1 MTEAERRRVRQREKR
16 TAYLRSIGQPV
27 EVDPAPAVAHARHLH
42 QLGMSA
48 ADMAAQSR
56 LTTNFFGD
64 LIRGRRTKDK
74 GGQPIK
80 VIDRADLQDV
90 LAVQFVPPAKQGAKL
105 ESIGSRRRL
114 RALIL
119 AGFGGMFLARE
130 LGVAVQR
137 VHMMLTGDGPMA
149 ASTIT
154 RITELYEKYRDADP
168 AEVGLSAYTISRSK
182 GDARRRGY
190 APASAWDDETIDDP
204 DSIPEYTGRCGTR
217 FGMVVHR
224 REGIEVCTPCQE
236 AFTGELYPGFKP
248 ELLRALRERHGLS
261 RVRLADM
268 VEGVNSSTIQYW
280 EDGRSKP
287 ERQFKLDAILDA
299 LDATYEDVCED
310 T

>member
-1 MTEAERRRVRQREKR
+1 MTEAERRRVRLRDKT
-16 TAYLRSIGQPV
+16 TAYYRSVGQPV

-48 ADMAAQSR
+48 RDMAAQSR
-56 LTTNFFGD
+56 LSTNTFGD
-64 LIRGRRTKDK
+64 LIRGRRTLDK
-74 GGQPIK
+74 GGGPIK
-80 VIDRADLQDV
+80 VIDREDLAAV
-90 LAVQFVPPAKQGAKL
+90 LAVQYIPPVRHGSKQEATGA
-105 ESIGSRRRL
+105 RRRL
-114 RALIL
+114 RALVA
-119 AGFGGMFLARE
+119 AGFGGVFLARE

-137 VHMMLTGDGPMA
+137 VHNMMIGDGLMA
-149 ASTIT
+149 ATTVRRVEEI
-154 RITELYEKYRDADP
+154 YEKYREVDP

-182 GDARRRGY
+182 GDARRRGF
-190 APASAWDDETIDDP
+190 APRSAWDDDTIDDP
-204 DSIPEYTGRCGTR
+204 EAIPDFTGRCGTG
-217 FGMVVHR
+217 FGMVVHK
-224 REGIEVCTPCQE
+224 REGIPVCTPCQE
-236 AFTGELYPGFKP
+236 AYTGEMYPGFKP

-268 VEGVNSSTIQYW
+268 VPAVNASTIQYW